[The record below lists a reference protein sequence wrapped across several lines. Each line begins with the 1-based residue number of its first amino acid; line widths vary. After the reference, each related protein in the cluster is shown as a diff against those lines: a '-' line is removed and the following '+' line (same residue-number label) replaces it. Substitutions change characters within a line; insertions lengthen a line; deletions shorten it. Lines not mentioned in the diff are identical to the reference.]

1 METKYK
7 PVFGDRVR
15 HKKHGLG
22 LVLGKGVLP
31 NATIVQWYKK
41 WNLEGRANIA
51 KTSELKFVSKSAAS
65 GGPYFHRVGNELFPI
80 KRNK

>member
-22 LVLGKGVLP
+22 LVFGKGVLP
-31 NATIVQWYKK
+31 NATIVQWYKNGTWK
-41 WNLEGRANIA
+41 DGPTSPKHPGASCGAIILDIIVAPEPNL
-51 KTSELKFVSKSAAS
+51 
-65 GGPYFHRVGNELFPI
+65 
-80 KRNK
+80 